1 MQVIVH
7 NSLVLAYQC
16 AAIPAVDR
24 VVSQS
29 ESVAKG
35 HDFSRA
41 DQGKNITGALAPA
54 SVFGM
59 KVSDRRKAACQEMHE
74 CGERIRL
81 HTEMSQFLAEWLA
94 ASGDLQQSSRSD
106 SSRQSKV
113 EEVKRSK
120 AKLNAA
126 QSRYSI
132 HVREHGC
139 WKLASSQIMNKS
151 K

>member
-1 MQVIVH
+1 MAPARILHLKQLSTLCAAKIGPRLSARNPAPAPKTAQLMQVIVH

-16 AAIPAVDR
+16 TAIPAVDR

-59 KVSDRRKAACQEMHE
+59 KVSDRRKAAC
-74 CGERIRL
+74 
-81 HTEMSQFLAEWLA
+81 
-94 ASGDLQQSSRSD
+94 
-106 SSRQSKV
+106 
-113 EEVKRSK
+113 
-120 AKLNAA
+120 
-126 QSRYSI
+126 
-132 HVREHGC
+132 
-139 WKLASSQIMNKS
+139 
-151 K
+151 